1 MVLEDFTLAVG
12 VFDPTI
18 VFEIKALDDG
28 VFEGAGE
35 VVCKG
40 LELDVFDSIALLVF
54 IRVPGIV
61 YVNIGEYV
69 NLLLIWAETLRAEV
83 LVDVLL
89 AVADMVGFMNESTN
103 ILPCEL
109 FRAQCGSLSSQ
120 LSACVK
126 RIKRRVLFI
135 LSYTMAFCP

>member
-1 MVLEDFTLAVG
+1 MG
-12 VFDPTI
+12 VFDPII
-18 VFEIKALDDG
+18 VLEIKALDVG
-28 VFEGAGE
+28 VLEGAGE
-35 VVCKG
+35 TVRKG
-40 LELDVFDSIALLVF
+40 LEVDVLDSIALLVF
-54 IRVPGIV
+54 IRVAGIV

-69 NLLLIWAETLRAEV
+69 NLLLIRADTLRADV
-83 LVDVLL
+83 RVDVLL

-103 ILPCEL
+103 NLPCEL
-109 FRAQCGSLSSQ
+109 FIQCGSLSSQ

>member
-1 MVLEDFTLAVG
+1 M
-12 VFDPTI
+12 
-18 VFEIKALDDG
+18 KRR
-28 VFEGAGE
+28 
-35 VVCKG
+35 VCVNQKH
-40 LELDVFDSIALLVF
+40 LLVF

-69 NLLLIWAETLRAEV
+69 NLLLIWADIVRADV
-83 LVDVLL
+83 RVDVLL

-109 FRAQCGSLSSQ
+109 FRAQCGSSSQ